1 MEAARSEIRELRET
15 LEEREQRIVHLEQSV
30 QEMELSL
37 QKEIV
42 RQKSAAESHELQT
55 EKYKIMLQ
63 SVKREADARI
73 DEL

>member
-37 QKEIV
+37 DKDV
-42 RQKSAAESHELQT
+42 ARQKSVAESHELLI